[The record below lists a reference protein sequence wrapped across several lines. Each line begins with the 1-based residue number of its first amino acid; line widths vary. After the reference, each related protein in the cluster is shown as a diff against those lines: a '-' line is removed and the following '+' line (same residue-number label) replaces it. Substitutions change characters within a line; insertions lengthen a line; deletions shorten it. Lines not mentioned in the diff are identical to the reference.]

1 MNFKPIRIN
10 FIKENHYEIIWKEF
24 IIEITDD
31 ILGIENSEIGSLE
44 ELIGMI
50 LHNIQQGVSSKL
62 LIHDYEVSAILMD
75 QTGGKVIMDDIFKVD
90 HHLFKYQRLRNII
103 NKRFEP

>member
-1 MNFKPIRIN
+1 MNFKPLRIK
-10 FIKENHYEIIWKEF
+10 FIKEDRYEIVWREF
-24 IIEITDD
+24 ITEVTDD
-31 ILGIENSEIGSLE
+31 IVGIENSEINSLE

-75 QTGGKVIMDDIFKVD
+75 QTSGIVNMEDIFKIN
-90 HHLFKYQRLRNII
+90 HHLFKYQRLRTII